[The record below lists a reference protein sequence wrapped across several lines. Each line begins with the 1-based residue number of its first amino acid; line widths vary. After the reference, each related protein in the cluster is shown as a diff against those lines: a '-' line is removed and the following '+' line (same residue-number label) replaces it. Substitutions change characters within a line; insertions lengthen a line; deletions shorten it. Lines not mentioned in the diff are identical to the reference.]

1 MNLWYERKKNVTA
14 IMLLMIF
21 AFLLYRFDGVIE
33 IFNKALIICRP
44 FILGGFL
51 AILISM
57 PMKHIERLFGILFR
71 KKKIE
76 GALRA
81 FALSLSVLVVSAI
94 LSLILLIIIPE
105 VSRAVDSIIKTLPS
119 AVTELIKKFN
129 LISEKIMAN
138 LNISTPLEGDIK
150 KQVESVYRYLLGGIG
165 SSTVFIKSATSVV
178 FDVVIAFIFAIY
190 LLYSN
195 EKISRNFRLVSRAY
209 IRKDRSEGFIRVC
222 SMLVKSFYSFISGQ
236 CVQALISASLI
247 FIALSVFGLP
257 YALLI
262 ALMVFVTSFIPLL
275 GPYISGLLGAIMVYS
290 YEPASIWWFV
300 AVFFIMQQLSGSVIF
315 PRIMSEAINLPSIW
329 VLVSVTLGGGIMG
342 IPGMIFFIPITSVI
356 YTLVLEKAYKK
367 EKELKNEEKADY
379 QAKSEEYSIID
390 EKITENIEI
399 TAKNDEKQAK
409 NSKKAN
415 GRAKK

>member
-21 AFLLYRFDGVIE
+21 AFLLYRFDGVID

-44 FILGGFL
+44 FIFGGFL
-51 AILISM
+51 AILVSM
-57 PMKHIERLFGILFR
+57 PMRHIEKLFNSLFKKR
-71 KKKIE
+71 KLE

-81 FALSLSVLVVSAI
+81 LALSLSVLFVSAI

-105 VSRAVDSIIKTLPS
+105 VSRAIDTIIKSLPS
-119 AVTELIKKFN
+119 ALTELITRFN
-129 LISEKIMAN
+129 AISEKVMAN

-195 EKISRNFRLVSRAY
+195 EKISTNFKLVARAY
-209 IRKDRSEGFIRVC
+209 IKKDRSESFIRVC

-236 CVQALISASLI
+236 CIQALISASLI
-247 FIALSVFGLP
+247 FIALSIFGLP

-290 YEPASIWWFV
+290 FEPDMIWWFV
-300 AVFFIMQQLSGSVIF
+300 IVFFVIQQLSGSVIF

-329 VLVSVTLGGGIMG
+329 VLISVTLGGGIMG

-356 YTLVLEKAYKK
+356 YTLVLEKAHKRVDGKYGKAEISDVDSANERDIELSN
-367 EKELKNEEKADY
+367 EKHENLSKNAEKTKNHI
-379 QAKSEEYSIID
+379 KSRERE
-390 EKITENIEI
+390 
-399 TAKNDEKQAK
+399 
-409 NSKKAN
+409 
-415 GRAKK
+415 

>member
-21 AFLLYRFDGVIE
+21 AFLLYRFDGVID

-44 FILGGFL
+44 FIFGGFL
-51 AILISM
+51 AILVSM
-57 PMKHIERLFGILFR
+57 PMRHIEKLFNSLFKKR
-71 KKKIE
+71 KLE

-81 FALSLSVLVVSAI
+81 LALSLSVLFVSAI

-105 VSRAVDSIIKTLPS
+105 VSRAIDTIIKSLPS
-119 AVTELIKKFN
+119 ALTELITRFN
-129 LISEKIMAN
+129 AISEKVMAN

-195 EKISRNFRLVSRAY
+195 EKISANFKLVARAY
-209 IRKDRSEGFIRVC
+209 IKKGRSESFIRVC

-236 CVQALISASLI
+236 CIQALISASLI
-247 FIALSVFGLP
+247 FIALSIFGLP

-290 YEPASIWWFV
+290 FEPDMIWWFV
-300 AVFFIMQQLSGSVIF
+300 IVFFVIQQLSGSVIF

-329 VLVSVTLGGGIMG
+329 VLISVTLGGGIMG
-342 IPGMIFFIPITSVI
+342 IPGMIFFIPITSVV
-356 YTLVLEKAYKK
+356 YTLVLEKAHKRVDGKCEKAEISDIDRENERDIEFNNEKHENMSENVEKTKKSYKK
-367 EKELKNEEKADY
+367 AGKG
-379 QAKSEEYSIID
+379 
-390 EKITENIEI
+390 
-399 TAKNDEKQAK
+399 
-409 NSKKAN
+409 N
-415 GRAKK
+415 GK